1 MRCFLHLWWRWWGR
15 EPCVYKQ
22 FWQVKCSLWDKTGSQ
37 NNCYPLFHHLV
48 KHFLYIKT
56 GRMKSIIMEEDG
68 VFCDLVLLRTKHMTP
83 HLEWKMLFLGW
94 RNTFS
99 RLKKY
104 FFSGEKILFI
114 GWKLFFQ
121 VRRTSYSSAKH
132 TASPRHR
139 RIGLCPHW
147 GLRTPQN
154 NQILFNQVKMEAW
167 LHYRPWALPASI
179 PTLYC
184 HQLRRWEK
192 QNYKITEIIRIMDAV
207 SCQHSLQ
214 RQVSKISS
222 YVAVSNSFSQ
232 NHRENALYLFFP
244 CLCVYLCLSLSPSPH
259 LSLSFP
265 CSFKINSVTH
275 SVSDRVNIT

>member
-1 MRCFLHLWWRWWGR
+1 M
-15 EPCVYKQ
+15 
-22 FWQVKCSLWDKTGSQ
+22 
-37 NNCYPLFHHLV
+37 
-48 KHFLYIKT
+48 
-56 GRMKSIIMEEDG
+56 
-68 VFCDLVLLRTKHMTP
+68 
-83 HLEWKMLFLGW
+83 
-94 RNTFS
+94 
-99 RLKKY
+99 KKY
-104 FFSGEKILFI
+104 FSSGESF
-114 GWKLFFQ
+114 
-121 VRRTSYSSAKH
+121 
-132 TASPRHR
+132 SPGEEDVLLECQAHSKSKTQKNRF
-139 RIGLCPHW
+139 GKKTLCPHW
-147 GLRTPQN
+147 GFQRTPQS

-232 NHRENALYLFFP
+232 NHRENALYLFFR

-275 SVSDRVNIT
+275 SVSDRVILGAVREKNQQSIYKT

>member
-1 MRCFLHLWWRWWGR
+1 MAFFVTSYYFVQSIWRQHLAL
-15 EPCVYKQ
+15 K
-22 FWQVKCSLWDKTGSQ
+22 
-37 NNCYPLFHHLV
+37 
-48 KHFLYIKT
+48 
-56 GRMKSIIMEEDG
+56 
-68 VFCDLVLLRTKHMTP
+68 
-83 HLEWKMLFLGW
+83 
-94 RNTFS
+94 NTFP
-99 RLKKY
+99 RLKEY
-104 FFSGEKILFI
+104 FCSFEKKILFLV
-114 GWKLFFQ
+114 WKNTFHRVKAFFPGEEDVLLECQ
-121 VRRTSYSSAKH
+121 AHSKSKTQKNRFEKKT
-132 TASPRHR
+132 
-139 RIGLCPHW
+139 LCPHW
-147 GLRTPQN
+147 GLRTPQS

-232 NHRENALYLFFP
+232 NHRENALYLFFR